1 VRDESAMH
9 RHVEHA
15 AADTHRSSCS
25 FFAAAFCCL
34 RAARPAGVSEAKT
47 WRPPTLLAAV
57 W

>member
-1 VRDESAMH
+1 VKVESVMRRRGEQPAM
-9 RHVEHA
+9 
-15 AADTHRSSCS
+15 DTHRSSCS
-25 FFAAAFCCL
+25 FLAAAFCCL